1 MADFLCQRKASVLSS
16 NLSVDSLGKISLS
29 LTDGPGHLSLPV
41 LYCSI
46 ISLCTSQKQIYFL
59 TSLRK
64 VYCAVIYLLHV
75 CADQFETST
84 STPGH
89 TPGRVLSRVFEG

>member
-1 MADFLCQRKASVLSS
+1 MAEFLCQRKASVLWS
-16 NLSVDSLGKISLS
+16 NLPVNSSGKISLG
-29 LTDGPGHLSLPV
+29 LTDQDQGISLPV

-46 ISLCTSQKQIYFL
+46 ISLRVSQKQIYFL

-75 CADQFETST
+75 CADQFKIST
-84 STPGH
+84 SAPKH
-89 TPGRVLSRVFEG
+89 TPGIWLFSVPRE